1 MLPLRHL
8 IQIAASLAELMLTIV
23 LDLFLRGVSFI
34 IFPVALASCG
44 NEPKTHWWTF
54 AKKRIH
60 LYLKE
65 REYLSNKALVE
76 YIEN

>member
-1 MLPLRHL
+1 
-8 IQIAASLAELMLTIV
+8 MLTIV

-44 NEPKTHWWTF
+44 NEPKTQFRTF

-60 LYLKE
+60 LYLIV
-65 REYLSNKALVE
+65 REYLSNNVLVE